1 VDCQG
6 QNTILKIV
14 KVYSRELY
22 TGSIVIELD
31 NNPYEMYF
39 LVLLCLLNQ
48 CEKTGNEIDVGQ
60 LQILVIELPLENKL
74 I

>member
-6 QNTILKIV
+6 QNTILKLV

-22 TGSIVIELD
+22 TGVLVIELD

-39 LVLLCLLNQ
+39 LVLRCLLNQ
-48 CEKTGNEIDVGQ
+48 CEKTDNVIDVGQ
-60 LQILVIELPLENKL
+60 LQILVIELPLENK
-74 I
+74 